1 MQDLDA
7 AVRLA
12 PDNVEAFKAHGL
24 TYFEH
29 AWTAAENGFESKDS
43 VGALLAR
50 AKADLTA
57 VLDRDARDETALD
70 YRGMTNEKQ
79 GDYTAA
85 IDDYT
90 RLGAINAR
98 LGQLRLADLY
108 CRRGSTWA
116 KQYDKAVADFELSI
130 SLEANSDACE
140 CDPYSPLLWT
150 YFEGLGDLDK
160 SWALVHRA
168 QSNGRWLWPELV
180 QKLKA
185 ASAQIR

>member
-1 MQDLDA
+1 
-7 AVRLA
+7 
-12 PDNVEAFKAHGL
+12 
-24 TYFEH
+24 
-29 AWTAAENGFESKDS
+29 
-43 VGALLAR
+43 
-50 AKADLTA
+50 
-57 VLDRDARDETALD
+57 
-70 YRGMTNEKQ
+70 
-79 GDYTAA
+79 
-85 IDDYT
+85 
-90 RLGAINAR
+90 
-98 LGQLRLADLY
+98 
-108 CRRGSTWA
+108 
-116 KQYDKAVADFELSI
+116 VADFELSI